1 MLIPIKTLNHKLLG
15 RNSSGD
21 FNINYRHHIIFWAVY
36 ILFNIFR
43 WGNLHQD
50 FVYSIKTNLLGF
62 PIHMALAYFNIYF
75 LMPKFVYTKRYIT
88 YSFLLLASLF
98 AGLLIKFNL
107 TYYLVSNNVM
117 PEAGDVE
124 SLTLNYAI
132 VTMLGE
138 LYVMSFVTAIKITVD
153 WLNENSK
160 LHELEKRQLT
170 TELKFL
176 RSQVSPHFFF
186 NTLNNI
192 YSLTLEKSDRAPQVV
207 LRLSELMRYL
217 LYATDKPYQDLTKE
231 IECIQNYIDL
241 ERIRF
246 DNTLKIDMNISGDIE
261 GKGIA
266 PMLLMPFIENSFKH
280 GASKNIGKMYIR
292 INLEVVDDVLNFE
305 ISNNIPENK
314 SRNPINPEVG
324 GIGLSNVKK
333 RLELGYEPKDYNLSI
348 FEKDKMFNVILKL
361 KVK

>member
-1 MLIPIKTLNHKLLG
+1 MFAMLIFRLLDEFYAENHEKIISVLHREMLRYAAVRVLVYFNLLYLIP
-15 RNSSGD
+15 RFFD
-21 FNINYRHHIIFWAVY
+21 KQKYRKYFLILIGALALISF
-36 ILFNIFR
+36 ILFEVYWHFEYMVPWRHRMGGKFPLFMFVIFP
-43 WGNLHQD
+43 NTMILVLTTLFH
-50 FVYSIKTNLLGF
+50 
-62 PIHMALAYFNIYF
+62 F
-75 LMPKFVYTKRYIT
+75 LRDWIRLK
-88 YSFLLLASLF
+88 
-98 AGLLIKFNL
+98 
-107 TYYLVSNNVM
+107 
-117 PEAGDVE
+117 DVE
-124 SLTLNYAI
+124 IQLKQA
-132 VTMLGE
+132 E
-138 LYVMSFVTAIKITVD
+138 KD
-153 WLNENSK
+153 K
-160 LHELEKRQLT
+160 LEA
-170 TELKFL
+170 ELKAL
-176 RSQVSPHFFF
+176 KAQINPHFLF
-186 NTLNNI
+186 NSLNNI
-192 YSLTLEKSDRAPQVV
+192 YSLSLDQSEKSPE
-207 LRLSELMRYL
+207 LLLKLSGLMRYI
-217 LYATDKPYQDLTKE
+217 LYDCNDDSVALAKE
-231 IECIQNYIDL
+231 IEFIQNYIDL

>member
-1 MLIPIKTLNHKLLG
+1 MQINKLNHKILG
-15 RNSSGD
+15 ENNSGE
-21 FNINYRHHIIFWAVY
+21 FNINYKHHIIFWAVY

-43 WGNLHQD
+43 WGNIHQD
-50 FVYSIKTNLLGF
+50 FVYAVKTNLLGF

-75 LMPKFVYTKRYIT
+75 LMPKFVYTKRYFT
-88 YSFLLLASLF
+88 YTVLLLATLF
-98 AGLLIKFNL
+98 IGLIIKFNL

-192 YSLTLEKSDRAPQVV
+192 YSLTLEKSDRAPEIV

-231 IECIQNYIDL
+231 IECIQNYVDL

-246 DNTLKIDMNISGDIE
+246 DNSLKIDLNIKGDIE
-261 GKGIA
+261 EKKIA
-266 PMLLMPFIENSFKH
+266 PMLLMPFIENCFKH
-280 GASKNIGKMYIR
+280 GASKNIGNMYIK
-292 INLEVVDDVLNFE
+292 INLEVVDDILNFE
-305 ISNNIPENK
+305 VRNNVTSKKNNK
-314 SRNPINPEVG
+314 LLKRDY

-361 KVK
+361 KV

>member
-1 MLIPIKTLNHKLLG
+1 MQINKLNHKLLS

-21 FNINYRHHIIFWAVY
+21 FNINYQHHIIFWVIY

-43 WGNLHQD
+43 WGNVHQD

-75 LMPKFVYTKRYIT
+75 LMPKFVYTKRYFT
-88 YSFLLLASLF
+88 YTVLLLATLF
-98 AGLLIKFNL
+98 IGLIIKFNL
-107 TYYLVSNNVM
+107 TFYLVSNNVM

-192 YSLTLEKSDRAPQVV
+192 YSLTLEKSDRAPEIV

-217 LYATDKPYQDLTKE
+217 LYSTDKPYQELGKE

-246 DNTLKIDMNISGDIE
+246 DNSLRIEMNVSGEIE
-261 GKGIA
+261 GKKIA
-266 PMLLMPFIENSFKH
+266 PMLLIPFVENCFKH
-280 GASKNIGKMYIR
+280 GAGKNIGKMYIK
-292 INLEVVDDVLNFE
+292 IHLEVIGDNLNFE
-305 ISNNIPENK
+305 VSNNLPANTNRNK
-314 SRNPINPEVG
+314 LKKSDS
-324 GIGLSNVKK
+324 GIGLSNIKK
-333 RLELGYEPKDYNLSI
+333 RLELGYEPNDYNLSI

-361 KVK
+361 KVQ

>member
-1 MLIPIKTLNHKLLG
+1 MPIKKWNHKLLS

-21 FNINYRHHIIFWAVY
+21 FNITYKHHIIFWAVY

-43 WGNLHQD
+43 WGNLHHD
-50 FVYSIKTNLLGF
+50 FAYSIKTNLLGF
-62 PIHMALAYFNIYF
+62 PIHIALAYFNIYF
-75 LMPKFVYTKRYIT
+75 LMPKFVYAKKYFT
-88 YSFLLLASLF
+88 YTVLLLATLLVGLF
-98 AGLLIKFNL
+98 VKFNL

-124 SLTLNYAI
+124 SLTLNYAM

-153 WLNENSK
+153 WLNKSSK

-192 YSLTLEKSDRAPQVV
+192 YSLTLEKSDRAPEIV

-217 LYATDKPYQDLTKE
+217 LYGTDKPYQELTKE

-246 DNTLKIDMNISGDIE
+246 DNSLKIDVNISGDIE
-261 GKGIA
+261 EKKIA
-266 PMLLMPFIENSFKH
+266 PMLLMPFIENCFKH
-280 GASKNIGKMYIR
+280 GAGKNIGVMYIKMR
-292 INLEVVDDVLNFE
+292 LEVIGDILNFE
-305 ISNNIPENK
+305 VSNTLPPKSMRNILNETDC
-314 SRNPINPEVG
+314 
-324 GIGLSNVKK
+324 GIGLSNVRK
-333 RLELGYEPKDYNLSI
+333 RLQLGYEPEDYNLSI

-361 KVK
+361 KV